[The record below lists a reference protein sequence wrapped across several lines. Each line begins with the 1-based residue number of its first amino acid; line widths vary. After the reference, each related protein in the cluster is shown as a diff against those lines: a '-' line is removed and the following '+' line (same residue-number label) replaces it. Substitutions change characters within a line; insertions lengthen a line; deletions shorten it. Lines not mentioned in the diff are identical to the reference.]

1 MAFPAGY
8 RLGSNVPRYRFG
20 LLVILLLFAGSVGC
34 SDPQPP
40 SSPVAEN
47 STEASETTQ
56 AETDPLIPQ
65 TEQSTPVAP
74 AEPTTSRPPE
84 NMPVKRLEP
93 EKVEP
98 PASAPASTTA
108 ASTERR
114 QASPLNAPFNESMA
128 KQGQAD
134 WAASLNRE
142 PQITNSIG
150 MQLTLI
156 PPGEFTMGSPTT
168 EAERQDF
175 ETPHRVTLTRPFYL
189 GTYEV
194 TQAEYQT
201 IMGEN
206 PSWFSANG
214 KGKDKVAGKKTER
227 FPVEFTNWED
237 AQRFCRKL
245 SDREGKTYRLPTEA
259 EWEYA
264 CRAGTTSAFH
274 YGIIDNGQAANTH
287 GDVPYGTNSKGP
299 ALGRT
304 TEVGSYA
311 PNAFGLH
318 DMHGNVF
325 EWCADWFVLQLYK
338 QRAGKVT
345 VDPLVSKRTPAAK
358 TRVLRGGS
366 WTKGKGIHARAALR
380 RGNLPDW
387 KGQNI
392 GFRVVQEISGEPRP
406 APVVQA
412 EPMPADP
419 KPSDTKEKPVAA
431 TIRDPRAGDL
441 VYIQPGK
448 FLMGSL
454 ESEPGSW
461 PMERPQ
467 HEVEIKQGFYIG
479 KYEVTHQQFS
489 NFVAKTK
496 YKTDAEKS
504 EKGGGGYVK
513 EQKGIVNWNP
523 RFFWKDPGFPQKSNS
538 PVVNISWNDAVAF
551 CDWLTEQDGQY
562 RFRLPTEAEWEY
574 CGRAGTKAAYAWG
587 DKQES
592 MVGNENAS
600 DQSLA
605 RLLSDKSFHKSR
617 CGKWDDGIPFT
628 TPVGSFK
635 ANPFGLYDMQGNV
648 SEWCSDVYLDN
659 SYQLS
664 PDQIPATG
672 KKRVLRGGA
681 FDYLPMDCRVAR
693 RLGDWANETR
703 CDRGFRVVRELTPQP
718 GKTELAEA
726 PQNPA
731 PVEPQPATQNFDRP
745 VIRFGRLATPEP
757 VTSFTVSED
766 NKFLICSHQGANQVS
781 IWDAQTLLPIKI
793 LSTPSPRS
801 VLSRGPLLMV
811 ANDGKGTVS
820 VFSSK
825 DQWAQTNQLDVEKP
839 HIVYLSAPQGR
850 HFQNE
855 ILVTCHGEG
864 PKASYSDCHVYHLDL
879 KTDKDRHLMKAALAT
894 CSFDGKYV
902 ITQGSF
908 NLSPSGGI
916 SAFAWE
922 DFVSDRPAQPIYKG
936 GAKSQTPYV
945 YQVYP
950 GSFWIGN
957 NVIFGGVPLVS
968 VRSKLDNLVIADRN
982 RKLLYALT
990 PHEVKV
996 YPVSAV
1002 IEEVEDRKA
1011 EFPLQE
1017 FSHVYHRHNRISGYL
1032 LDHPIAFT
1040 ENELTHLFALDMG
1053 KNQLLV
1059 ATTPAFDIPDDALAP
1074 RLVTEAPSAGNP
1086 GSGKSDAPT
1095 KQAVPNPL
1103 KFPAFLAEG
1112 ESFTHTLPEQPETKY
1127 ELLNAPTGVKLN
1139 PQNEVTWKP
1148 GSRQVGKHEL
1158 KFKVTQGDKVTF
1170 ARVEVEVVSR
1180 DLIEMLGGLDKLKDF
1195 PRFDLDP
1202 EPAKLIPA
1210 PDYQSFLVLQG
1221 KKVHRMTGDGIKDVK
1236 TFDLPER
1243 YEFIAER
1250 DDTFLALDQG
1260 RFQLDVIDQRGGRIK
1275 KSIPLDRAG
1284 VRVLEITDLAVHP
1297 KYNISYVAIK
1307 TGIEVPRYRVLV
1319 VNESTSRVVAPDE
1332 LLGTWVCVDASGK
1345 MLYTGYRDIYRNGT
1359 KFHINPGW
1367 RLLEVPQYGNLD
1379 FLISFKLRRGVPSIY
1394 QYIDNAGG
1402 NGNGIRLSADGKR
1415 ITYLSNGGFPSL
1427 SRNLAGWNA
1436 KQLKQN
1442 PVAYETKGRGVCTQI
1457 AFHPTLDL
1465 VAVPGGN
1472 SAVFF
1477 NRETGEVI
1485 EDKLLLLNQGLG
1497 DVKVADLTFS
1507 PDGKSLI
1514 FLCHNPLQGNYL
1526 RPVPLKLTPAEQ
1538 KQVGRKINLA
1548 QEKPRPVPT
1557 VKQSE
1562 LQALKLDPKPNKQ
1575 TPRQIAERF
1584 NPTVVLIKSETGS
1597 GTGFVVGSEGYILT
1611 CAHAAPED
1619 EKLIVEY
1626 QAGKGPV
1633 KSVEATILL
1642 WDEDQDLA
1650 LLKLKEKVDLPTVI
1664 LSSRKSYDSGEQLT
1678 VIGNP
1683 GLGET
1688 ILSQTLTTG
1697 VISNPK
1703 RMLRD
1708 QPLIQISAAVN
1719 PGNSGGPVFDDR
1731 GQVIGLVILKG
1742 DIEAAGFAVPS
1753 TELRKFLLSVTKG
1766 KPEAGDR

>member
-1 MAFPAGY
+1 MAFPAGGP
-8 RLGSNVPRYRFG
+8 LCFNMPRYGFG
-20 LLVILLLFAGSVGC
+20 LLVTLLLFSGSIGC

-40 SSPVAEN
+40 SSPTAEN
-47 STEASETTQ
+47 STEASKTTQ
-56 AETDPLIPQ
+56 AQTDPLIPQ

-74 AEPTTSRPPE
+74 AEPTTSSPPE

-98 PASAPASTTA
+98 PPSAPASTAA

-114 QASPLNAPFNESMA
+114 QASPLNAPFDESTA

-134 WAASLNRE
+134 WAASLDRE

-168 EAERQDF
+168 EAERRDF

-194 TQAEYQT
+194 TQAEYLT

-245 SDREGKTYRLPTEA
+245 SAREGKTYRLPTEA

-264 CRAGTTSAFH
+264 CRAGTTNAFH
-274 YGIIDNGQAANTH
+274 YGIFDNGQSANTH
-287 GDVPYGTNSKGP
+287 GGVPYGTNTKGP

-318 DMHGNVF
+318 DMHGNIF
-325 EWCADWFVLQLYK
+325 EWCADWFVPQLYK
-338 QRAGKVT
+338 QRAGNVI
-345 VDPLVSKRTPAAK
+345 VDPLVSTRTPPAK

-392 GFRVVQEISGEPRP
+392 GFRVVQEISDESRP
-406 APVVQA
+406 APVVQT
-412 EPMPADP
+412 EPMPADQ
-419 KPSDTKEKPVAA
+419 KPSDTKEKSVAA

-441 VYIQPGK
+441 VYIRPGK

-489 NFVAKTK
+489 HFVAKTK

-523 RFFWKDPGFPQKSNS
+523 RFSWKEPGFPQKSNS

-587 DKQES
+587 DQQES

-605 RLLSDKSFHKSR
+605 RLLSDESFHKSR

-628 TPVGSFK
+628 APVGSFK
-635 ANPFGLYDMQGNV
+635 ANPFGLNDMPGNV
-648 SEWCSDVYLDN
+648 SELCNDVYLDN
-659 SYQLS
+659 SYQLP

-693 RLGDWANETR
+693 RLGDWVNEPR
-703 CDRGFRVVRELTPQP
+703 CDRGFRVVRELAPQP
-718 GKTELAEA
+718 GKTELAES
-726 PQNPA
+726 PQSPA
-731 PVEPQPATQNFDRP
+731 PVEPQPPTQNFDRP
-745 VIRFGRLATPEP
+745 VIRFERLATPEP

-766 NKFLICSHQGANQVS
+766 NQFLICSHQGANQVS
-781 IWDAQTLLPIKI
+781 VWDAQTLQPIKI

-811 ANDGKGTVS
+811 ANDGEGTVS

-825 DQWAQTNQLDVEKP
+825 DQWTQTNQLDVEKP

-894 CSFDGKYV
+894 CNFDGKYV

-908 NLSPSGGI
+908 NLSPAGGI
-916 SAFAWE
+916 SAFAWD
-922 DFVSDRPAQPIYKG
+922 DFVSDRPAQPLYKG
-936 GAKSQTPYV
+936 GIPQTPYV
-945 YQVYP
+945 YQVWP

-957 NVIFGGVPLVS
+957 NIVFGGVPLVS
-968 VRSKLDNLVIADRN
+968 VKNKLDHLVVADRN
-982 RKLLYALT
+982 SKLLYVLT
-990 PHEVKV
+990 PDEVKV

-1002 IEEVEDRKA
+1002 MQEVEDRKA
-1011 EFPLQE
+1011 DFPLQE
-1017 FSHVYHRHNRISGYL
+1017 FSHIYHRIYRIRDYL

-1040 ENELTHLFALDMG
+1040 ENHETHLFVLDMS
-1053 KNQLLV
+1053 KTQMLV
-1059 ATTPAFDIPDDALAP
+1059 AKTPAFDIPEEVLAP
-1074 RLVTEAPSAGNP
+1074 GLVTATPNPVNPAP
-1086 GSGKSDAPT
+1086 GSSAPAAKYT
-1095 KQAVPNPL
+1095 APNLL
-1103 KFPAFLAEG
+1103 KFPALVAEG
-1112 ESFTHTLPEQPETKY
+1112 ESLSHQLPALPGTRY
-1127 ELLNAPTGVKLN
+1127 ELMNPPQGVNLTEKN
-1139 PQNEVTWKP
+1139 IVTWKP
-1148 GSRQVGKHEL
+1148 GSKQVGKQEL
-1158 KFKVTQGDKVTF
+1158 KIKVTQGDKVTF
-1170 ARVEVEVVSR
+1170 ARVEVEVVAR
-1180 DLIEMLGGLDKLKDF
+1180 DLVKMYGGLAKLQNF
-1195 PRFDLDP
+1195 PRLSLDP
-1202 EPAKLIPA
+1202 EPAKLIPT
-1210 PDYQSFLVLQG
+1210 PDYQSLLVLQG
-1221 KKVHRMTGDGIKDVK
+1221 KKVHRMTGDGIKDVQ
-1236 TFDLPER
+1236 TYEMPER
-1243 YEFIAER
+1243 YEFIGER
-1250 DDTFLALDQG
+1250 DGTFLALDQG
-1260 RFQLDVIDQRGGRIK
+1260 RFQLDLIDQKSGRVI
-1275 KSIPLDRAG
+1275 KSIPLDKAG
-1284 VRVLEITDLAVHP
+1284 VPVLEMTDLAVHP
-1297 KYNISYVAIK
+1297 KLDISYVAIK
-1307 TGIEVPRYRVLV
+1307 TGMEVPRYRVLV
-1319 VNESTSRVVAPDE
+1319 VNESTSRVTAPDE
-1332 LLGTWVCVDASGK
+1332 LLGTWVCIDPSGK
-1345 MLYTGYRDIYRNGT
+1345 MLYTGYRDLYRNGT

-1379 FLISFKLRRGVPSIY
+1379 FLISFKLRRGMPVIY

-1402 NGNGIRLSADGKR
+1402 NGNGIRLSPDGKR

-1442 PVAYETKGRGVCTQI
+1442 PVAYETKGRGVCTQL
-1457 AFHPTLDL
+1457 AFHPTLDV

-1472 SAVFF
+1472 SAVLFD
-1477 NRETGEVI
+1477 RETGEVL
-1485 EDKLLLLNQGLG
+1485 EDKLLLLDRGLG
-1497 DVKVADLTFS
+1497 DVKVADLAFS
-1507 PDGKSLI
+1507 PDGKSLL
-1514 FLCHNPLQGNYL
+1514 FHCQNPFQGNYL
-1526 RPVPLKLTPAEQ
+1526 RAVPLKLTPTELR
-1538 KQVGRKINLA
+1538 QVGRKIIVA
-1548 QEKPRPVPT
+1548 EEKPRPVPT

-1575 TPRQIAERF
+1575 TPQEIAGRF
-1584 NPTVVLIKSETGS
+1584 NPTVVLIRSETGS

-1619 EKLIVEY
+1619 EKLMVEY
-1626 QAGKGPV
+1626 QSGKGPV
-1633 KSVEATILL
+1633 KSAEATILL

-1650 LLKLKEKVDLPTVI
+1650 LLKLKQKVDLPTVI
-1664 LSSRKSYDSGEQLT
+1664 LSSRPAYDSGEQLT

-1742 DIEAAGFAVPS
+1742 DIEAAGFAIPA